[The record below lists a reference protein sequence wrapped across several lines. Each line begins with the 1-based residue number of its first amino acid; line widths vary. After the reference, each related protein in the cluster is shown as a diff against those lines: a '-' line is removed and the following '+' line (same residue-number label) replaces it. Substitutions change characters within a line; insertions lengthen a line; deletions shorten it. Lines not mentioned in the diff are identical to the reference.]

1 MDPEI
6 TVSEEERAANA
17 AAAQARAEEI
27 LQRELR
33 RRSRRGFLVFGAA
46 AAAGLGGWEWLRTRR
61 GGDGVPWPLRRGLEI
76 DEKLSRRYFR
86 ETRLAREFPRGAAE
100 DVKVNGDVGVDDD
113 DFDPVQWRLTAE
125 GIAGHDGPLTMGLA
139 EIRALPR
146 FEMTTEFKCIE
157 GWSKV
162 VHWAGARM
170 ADFIAKYPPRSA
182 GNGYVA
188 LETPDAAYYVG
199 IDMASAMHPQTM
211 LCYEMN
217 GAPLEVDHG
226 APLRLVIP
234 LKYGIKNLKRIGR
247 LSFTSERPKDYWA
260 ERGYDWYAGF

>member
-1 MDPEI
+1 MDPQI
-6 TVSEEERAANA
+6 PTSEEKQAGSAD
-17 AAAQARAEEI
+17 AQAKAEEI

-33 RRSRRGFLVFGAA
+33 RRSRRGFLYAGVA
-46 AAAGLGGWEWLRTRR
+46 AAAGLGGWEWLRTRA

-76 DEKLSRRYFR
+76 DERLSRRYFR
-86 ETRLAREFPRGAAE
+86 ETRLAREFPRDAAE
-100 DVKVNGDVGVDDD
+100 DMKVNGDIGVDDD
-113 DFDPVQWRLTAE
+113 DFDPAQWKLTAD
-125 GIAGHDGPLTMGLA
+125 GLAGHDGPISLGLD
-139 EIRALPR
+139 EIRALAR

-170 ADFIAKYPPRSA
+170 ADFVAKYPPRNP
-182 GNGYVA
+182 GDGYVA

-199 IDMASAMHPQTM
+199 IDMTSAMHPQTM

-247 LSFTSERPKDYWA
+247 LRFTDARPKDYWA